1 MRAPWMV
8 LGVLVLAAGSGPA
21 AFAQRADEEARI
33 RRHLERYTAAWN
45 RGDAKALASLYDVEG
60 AITSAS
66 GHTVQGR
73 DALEK
78 GFAEGFAGATKGS
91 RMTAIVGTIRFL
103 KPDVAVVEGV
113 WELSG
118 LRGPDGKEMPPVK
131 GLSLAVYVNKGRE
144 WLLAVGQTMLPA
156 PASPA
161 APVI

>member
-1 MRAPWMV
+1 MRAPWMA
-8 LGVLVLAAGSGPA
+8 LGIFVLAAGSGPA
-21 AFAQRADEEARI
+21 AFAQRADDEAAI
-33 RRHLERYTAAWN
+33 RRNLEQFTTAWN
-45 RGDAKALASLYDVEG
+45 KGDAKALASLYDVNG

-78 GFAEGFAGATKGS
+78 SFAEGFGAANKGS

-113 WELSG
+113 WEL
-118 LRGPDGKEMPPVK
+118 RGIRAADGKETPLVK

>member
-1 MRAPWMV
+1 MAFGV
-8 LGVLVLAAGSGPA
+8 LVLVLAAGSGPA
-21 AFAQRADEEARI
+21 AFAQRADDAAAI
-33 RRHLERYTAAWN
+33 RRQLERYTTAWN
-45 RGDAKALASLYDVEG
+45 KGDAKALASLYDVEG

-78 GFAEGFAGATKGS
+78 GFAEGFAGSSKGS

-103 KPDVAVVEGV
+103 KPDIAVVEGV

-118 LRGPDGKEMPPVK
+118 LRGPNGKEMPPVK
-131 GLSLAVYVNKGRE
+131 GLSLAVYVNKSRQ
-144 WLLAVGQTMLPA
+144 WLLAAGQTMLPA

>member
-1 MRAPWMV
+1 MRALWMA
-8 LGVLVLAAGSGPA
+8 LGILVLAVGSSPA
-21 AFAQRADEEARI
+21 AIAQRADDEAAI
-33 RRHLERYTAAWN
+33 RRSLERYTAAWN
-45 RGDAKALASLYDVEG
+45 RGDAKALASLYDVKG

-66 GHTVQGR
+66 GHTIQGR

-78 GFAEGFAGATKGS
+78 SFAEGFGGATKGS

-118 LRGPDGKEMPPVK
+118 IRGPDGREAPPVK

-144 WLLAVGQTMLPA
+144 WLLAAGQTMLPA

-161 APVI
+161 APLI

>member
-1 MRAPWMV
+1 MRVPWMA
-8 LGVLVLAAGSGPA
+8 LGILVLAAGSGPA
-21 AFAQRADEEARI
+21 AFAQRADDEARI
-33 RRHLERYTAAWN
+33 RR
-45 RGDAKALASLYDVEG
+45 
-60 AITSAS
+60 
-66 GHTVQGR
+66 
-73 DALEK
+73 
-78 GFAEGFAGATKGS
+78 
-91 RMTAIVGTIRFL
+91 TIRFL
-103 KPDVAVVEGV
+103 KPDIAVVEGV

>member
-1 MRAPWMV
+1 MRVPWMA
-8 LGVLVLAAGSGPA
+8 LGILVLAAGSGPA

-60 AITSAS
+60 
-66 GHTVQGR
+66 
-73 DALEK
+73 
-78 GFAEGFAGATKGS
+78 
-91 RMTAIVGTIRFL
+91 TIRFL
-103 KPDVAVVEGV
+103 KPDIAVVEGV

>member
-1 MRAPWMV
+1 MRAPWIA
-8 LGVLVLAAGSGPA
+8 LGILVLAAGSGPA
-21 AFAQRADEEARI
+21 AFAQRTDDEAAI
-33 RRHLERYTAAWN
+33 RRNLERYTAAWN
-45 RGDAKALASLYDVEG
+45 KGDAKALASLYDVDG

-78 GFAEGFAGATKGS
+78 NFAEGFAGANKGS
-91 RMTAIVGTIRFL
+91 RMTAMVGTIRFL

-118 LRGPDGKEMPPVK
+118 IRGPDGKERPPVK
-131 GLSLAVYVNKGRE
+131 GLSLAVYVNKGRA
-144 WLLAVGQTMLPA
+144 WLLAAGQTMLPA